1 MQIVLVVETRASC
14 ESDYRYIKSAID
26 YFYIERSFKISKI
39 FAKTK
44 SELINCDKKIKE
56 YRNKYVGVTN
66 VIVCADYD
74 SENDPNN
81 EAIINYCAHHSY
93 DLVWMNVNV
102 EDVFLGKT
110 VPDKDKNRES
120 LNFLKRKDTYLSS
133 NVVLNSQSPLDKRPA
148 SNLLVVLDK
157 YLKRKT

>member
-1 MQIVLVVETRASC
+1 MQIILVVETRASC

-26 YFYIERSFKISKI
+26 YFYVERSFKISKI

-44 SELINCDKKIKE
+44 SELVSCDKKIKE
-56 YRNKYVGVTN
+56 YKNKYIGVTK

-74 SENDPNN
+74 SENDPSNDV
-81 EAIINYCAHHSY
+81 IINYCDTHSY

-102 EDVFLGKT
+102 EDVFLGRI
-110 VPDKDKNRES
+110 VPDRDKNRES
-120 LNFLKRKDTYLSS
+120 FKFLKRKNTYLSS
-133 NVVLNSQSPLDKRPA
+133 NIVLNNPSPLDKRPA
-148 SNLLVVLDK
+148 SNLLTVLDK

>member
-1 MQIVLVVETRASC
+1 MQIILVIETRASC

-26 YFYIERSFKISKI
+26 YFYVERSFKISKV

-56 YRNKYVGVTN
+56 YENKYKGTTKV
-66 VIVCADYD
+66 VICADYD
-74 SENDPNN
+74 HENNPDN
-81 EAIINYCAHHSY
+81 EAISNYCYSHSY
-93 DLVWMNVNV
+93 DLVWMNVDV

-110 VPDKDKNRES
+110 VPNKDKNRES
-120 LNFLKRKDTYLSS
+120 FNFLKRKDKLLSS
-133 NVVLNSQSPLDKRPA
+133 NTFLNNPSPLVKRPA